1 MSTSKCRILIIDDH
15 EHAREGIRTI
25 IGQDPHFIIVAEGA
39 SGEEAIALTEF
50 YMPDLILMDIQMPGM
65 GGLEATKQLKT
76 SFPYIKIIMVTVS
89 DDITHLFEAIKYGAQ
104 GYLLKNLQPSAWLD
118 YLHAVALDEAPVTK
132 ELAFRML
139 KEFTASRAS
148 ESDKHPL
155 TVREQDI
162 LRLVAK
168 GYVNR
173 EIAEQLEISEHTVK
187 NHLKNIL
194 QKLHVSNRVQL
205 TRYAYEH
212 GWVHERE
219 K

>member
-1 MSTSKCRILIIDDH
+1 
-15 EHAREGIRTI
+15 
-25 IGQDPHFIIVAEGA
+25 
-39 SGEEAIALTEF
+39 
-50 YMPDLILMDIQMPGM
+50 
-65 GGLEATKQLKT
+65 
-76 SFPYIKIIMVTVS
+76 
-89 DDITHLFEAIKYGAQ
+89 
-104 GYLLKNLQPSAWLD
+104 
-118 YLHAVALDEAPVTK
+118 
-132 ELAFRML
+132 
-139 KEFTASRAS
+139 
-148 ESDKHPL
+148 
-155 TVREQDI
+155 